1 MPKPPPRSE
10 AVLRAELESQFPGL
24 VGSGWV
30 PTSDWDPGYKC
41 IAWAASESH
50 RHWWPID
57 DPPFCYWP
65 TKVFDDK
72 VDTFVE
78 AFGRLGYKKCD
89 SREFEVG
96 YQKVAIYATV
106 NRRVKHMARQH
117 FLGKGWLSKLGGLED
132 ILHLQLRDIEGDASP
147 LTTEYGE
154 VVQILKRNWITAI
167 VVMARQKI
175 KKSLGLW

>member
-1 MPKPPPRSE
+1 M
-10 AVLRAELESQFPGL
+10 
-24 VGSGWV
+24 
-30 PTSDWDPGYKC
+30 
-41 IAWAASESH
+41 
-50 RHWWPID
+50 
-57 DPPFCYWP
+57 
-65 TKVFDDK
+65 
-72 VDTFVE
+72 DTFVE
-78 AFGRLGYKKCD
+78 AFGRLGYKECD

-132 ILHLQLRDIEGDASP
+132 ILHPQLGDIEGDASP